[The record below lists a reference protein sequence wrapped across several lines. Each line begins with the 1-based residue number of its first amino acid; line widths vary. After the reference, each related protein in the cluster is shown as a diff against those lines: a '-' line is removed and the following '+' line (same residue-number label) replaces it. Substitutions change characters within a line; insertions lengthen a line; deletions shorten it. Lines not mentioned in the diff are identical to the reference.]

1 MDNPRRRGG
10 LGRSF
15 REIEQALAEN
25 VAKRS
30 DSSMYTNPRVEVDQS
45 GNKRLE
51 SPSGLNVLFASG
63 SDFAPYEVSEAS
75 EYYQG
80 PTASTRVSA
89 HQFIPDTM
97 GSDAQ
102 TTRGYIYVRF
112 QRPVKGPAS
121 TTALVS
127 PQGYWKYGPCSLSD
141 DRTFRESYSKGR
153 AVQALEAF
161 GHSGVDAS
169 NLPSDI
175 GI

>member
-15 REIEQALAEN
+15 REIEEALAEN
-25 VAKRS
+25 AAKRS
-30 DSSMYTNPRVEVDQS
+30 DGSMYTNPRVSVDQS
-45 GNKRLE
+45 GNQRLE
-51 SPSGLNVLFASG
+51 SPSGLNILFASG
-63 SDFAPYEVSEAS
+63 SDFDPYEVSQAS

-80 PTASTRVSA
+80 PTASTRVAA

-112 QRPVKGPAS
+112 QRPVRSPSSITGQ
-121 TTALVS
+121 VS
-127 PQGYWKYGPCSLSD
+127 PQGYWKYGPCTLAD
-141 DRTFRESYSKGR
+141 YRTFRESYSKGR
-153 AVQALEAF
+153 SVQALEAF
-161 GHSGVDAS
+161 GHTGVDAS
-169 NLPSDI
+169 NLPSNI